1 MSNTTWKRASATKA
15 TLSNF
20 FTKRAKKDSNSIP
33 SDESST
39 NNIQDD
45 VEFEKLYSERNFNA
59 TQQGTSCTCDHE
71 IIGDEEKEIRTSYDI
86 GKFIGNKSKDDCTKE
101 QPLINHWKPPKDYV
115 FPYTVMKKNGKNS
128 YRRPSLELFT
138 QFDWLALSESR
149 KGLFCIYCA
158 LFTNHVAGG
167 VPLKNLVVKPVIAYK
182 HLLGKDGYLM
192 THTHRMSITEHR
204 WKRIP

>member
-1 MSNTTWKRASATKA
+1 
-15 TLSNF
+15 
-20 FTKRAKKDSNSIP
+20 
-33 SDESST
+33 
-39 NNIQDD
+39 
-45 VEFEKLYSERNFNA
+45 
-59 TQQGTSCTCDHE
+59 
-71 IIGDEEKEIRTSYDI
+71 
-86 GKFIGNKSKDDCTKE
+86 
-101 QPLINHWKPPKDYV
+101 
-115 FPYTVMKKNGKNS
+115 MKKNGKNS